1 MRFGLLKFL
10 GDSGFLLLGEY
21 VADDGKRDG
30 NQEEVLQ
37 GQVTLD
43 PAPILDHSP
52 ENLYRTRNDV
62 VGDLNPALRLLPGD
76 AQRCQ
81 ST

>member
-1 MRFGLLKFL
+1 MRFCLLKFL

-52 ENLYRTRNDV
+52 KNLYRTRNDV
-62 VGDLNPALRLLPGD
+62 VGNLNPALRLLPGD
-76 AQRCQ
+76 TQRCQ

>member
-1 MRFGLLKFL
+1 
-10 GDSGFLLLGEY
+10 
-21 VADDGKRDG
+21 
-30 NQEEVLQ
+30 LQ

-62 VGDLNPALRLLPGD
+62 VGNLNPALRLLPGD
-76 AQRCQ
+76 TQRCQ